1 MYLSKKNKSAVF
13 LHYFTVSLDQQCLI
27 TVHAWCGRN
36 PRLHQHPAPLA
47 AHLWREW
54 HCRPFLSPS
63 PASHPASPPLPL
75 ASRASHPGS
84 KGRKPTTSFLK
95 RMEQVLRKRRRHLHT
110 VWCTGSHFS
119 PLMTVTVP
127 PAVWCTGWQF
137 SRQTWPWQRCLLCN
151 VLWHTWLTWLWQR
164 HLLCGVVGHTFLASS
179 DTDPFSRSQTG
190 GGGGWLRPFA
200 LLVCWVYFYFFM
212 WASNFGVGR
221 CGHIGIQK
229 QHNVESWA
237 MSNGADSDN
246 TGLGVDPLPPFW
258 FPRN

>member
-1 MYLSKKNKSAVF
+1 MCLSKKNKSAVS

-47 AHLWREW
+47 ARLWREW

-75 ASRASHPGS
+75 ASRASHPGN

-95 RMEQVLRKRRRHLHT
+95 RMEQVLWKRRRHLHT

-137 SRQTWPWQRCLLCN
+137 SWQTWPWQRCLLYD

-164 HLLCGVVGHTFLASS
+164 HLLCGVVTLFLPHVTMTHFQGH
-179 DTDPFSRSQTG
+179 RSG
-190 GGGGWLRPFA
+190 GGGGGGGGGLRPFA
-200 LLVCWVYFYFFM
+200 LLVCWVIFIFLCGQAISV
-212 WASNFGVGR
+212 WVGL
-221 CGHIGIQK
+221 
-229 QHNVESWA
+229 V
-237 MSNGADSDN
+237 
-246 TGLGVDPLPPFW
+246 T
-258 FPRN
+258 